1 MICFKRKEC
10 VKTYI
15 LRIYRSEDENP
26 FTLVGVVEEVGV
38 AGRKTFTNY
47 EELWRILKT
56 PSLPSPFL
64 FSDEE
69 EMKED
74 M

>member
-1 MICFKRKEC
+1 M
-10 VKTYI
+10 KTYI

-26 FTLVGVVEEVGV
+26 FALVGVVEEVGV
-38 AGRKTFTNY
+38 AGRKAFTNY

-56 PSLPSPFL
+56 PALPSPFL